1 MERKKTNVV
10 PERDRDDKQ
19 TLKSYRP
26 ISLLV
31 ICGKIFEQL
40 IYKEMYEFF
49 DESNWLSSSQSLFKP
64 GDTCIDQLISIT
76 HDIYKSFNEGYKV
89 RGSLS

>member
-1 MERKKTNVV
+1 
-10 PERDRDDKQ
+10 
-19 TLKSYRP
+19 
-26 ISLLV
+26 
-31 ICGKIFEQL
+31 
-40 IYKEMYEFF
+40 MYEFF